1 MKRLW
6 SVLLVVCLTVSMM
19 VGCGNK
25 MPANTSQEVC
35 DVGIEALEALDYYLD
50 GKMTLST
57 LGTKLERFEEEAK
70 ELAEKS
76 GESNDDIIVLQIGLA
91 AFNADPSFTEEGDT
105 YKAEEDRDALAKT
118 LGK

>member
-25 MPANTSQEVC
+25 MPANTSQEVY

-50 GKMTLST
+50 GK
-57 LGTKLERFEEEAK
+57 
-70 ELAEKS
+70 
-76 GESNDDIIVLQIGLA
+76 
-91 AFNADPSFTEEGDT
+91 
-105 YKAEEDRDALAKT
+105 
-118 LGK
+118 